1 MPSSNIFHFILKK
14 ITIIK
19 KIYQSV
25 RNWSLALSTFPT
37 LPDASYTLTVMSGCG
52 TVLPPYTQYLYSDFY
67 CLEHQLC
74 WKDRTA
80 WKRSCSPPGAR
91 SVKVEDQSRTHDTQP
106 LGEIL
111 TAGYATRP
119 GSWEPEGFL
128 LPSWACSYSYP
139 EQLAEV
145 VLESGLCTWWQFT
158 GLQMWSVGPL
168 HKKIHLI
175 FFMNHTASVVQGFL
189 PLWQGQQGLGLASW
203 HHVAPLPQAEQ
214 CLRHVVSS
222 CSGEKR
228 R

>member
-1 MPSSNIFHFILKK
+1 
-14 ITIIK
+14 
-19 KIYQSV
+19 
-25 RNWSLALSTFPT
+25 
-37 LPDASYTLTVMSGCG
+37 MSGCG

-80 WKRSCSPPGAR
+80 WKRNCSPPGAR
-91 SVKVEDQSRTHDTQP
+91 SVEVEDQSRTHDTQP

-158 GLQMWSVGPL
+158 GLQMRSVGPL

-175 FFMNHTASVVQGFL
+175 FFHESHCISSARFSTSLTRPTRAGPCLLTPCCPPATSRTVFE
-189 PLWQGQQGLGLASW
+189 ARR
-203 HHVAPLPQAEQ
+203 EQ
-214 CLRHVVSS
+214 L
-222 CSGEKR
+222 
-228 R
+228 